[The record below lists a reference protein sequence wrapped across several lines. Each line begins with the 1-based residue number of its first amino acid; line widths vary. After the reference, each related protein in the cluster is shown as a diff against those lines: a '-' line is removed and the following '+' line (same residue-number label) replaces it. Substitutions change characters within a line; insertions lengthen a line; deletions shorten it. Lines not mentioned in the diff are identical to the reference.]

1 MYISYKL
8 KTYCHSLIIANVISI
23 SYDKNHTHLHVRYGF
38 YQRTDL
44 PLENLEWFTVI
55 TEDKNV

>member
-8 KTYCHSLIIANVISI
+8 KTDSHSLVIGNVISC

-38 YQRTDL
+38 HHRTEL
-44 PLENLEWFTVI
+44 PLENLEWFTII
-55 TEDKNV
+55 TE

>member
-8 KTYCHSLIIANVISI
+8 KTESHSLVIGNVISC

-38 YQRTDL
+38 HHRMDL
-44 PLENLEWFTVI
+44 PLENLDWFTVI
-55 TEDKNV
+55 TEEKYI